1 MVVFD
6 IDPTA
11 AAATRNQLFSR
22 LAREDVWV
30 AEPHTSSF
38 PGLGRLH
45 KEGRGY
51 SGLQWYLPINGTR
64 GSKATITTLMTQGP
78 KAPFTDSGT

>member
-6 IDPTA
+6 FDPTA

-38 PGLGRLH
+38 PGLGGRLPQPAEAQATLH
-45 KEGRGY
+45 FASYLWQHCRGLY
-51 SGLQWYLPINGTR
+51 QTPI
-64 GSKATITTLMTQGP
+64 A
-78 KAPFTDSGT
+78 A

>member
-1 MVVFD
+1 MSCVEKKRPIRCGNSEATMVVFD

-51 SGLQWYLPINGTR
+51 SW
-64 GSKATITTLMTQGP
+64 
-78 KAPFTDSGT
+78 APVVFTDQWDER